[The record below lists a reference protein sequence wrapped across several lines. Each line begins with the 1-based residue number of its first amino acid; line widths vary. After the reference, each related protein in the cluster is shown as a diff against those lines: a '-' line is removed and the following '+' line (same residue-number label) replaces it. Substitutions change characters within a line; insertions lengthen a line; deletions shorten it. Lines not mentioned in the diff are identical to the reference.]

1 MSTKANPPP
10 THHRKP
16 KKGHPWTA
24 QGEFSKTKRQ
34 RANEPAYTGQKPMKS
49 WSPK

>member
-16 KKGHPWTA
+16 KKGHPWSA
-24 QGEFSKTKRQ
+24 EVQKAKTKAQ
-34 RANEPAYTGQKPMKS
+34 RANEPAYTGNKPMKS